1 MGLFDKVKD
10 AASQAAQAGIDK
22 ARAAVPGGAPAA
34 APVASAAPAEPA
46 MTTTAEPRP
55 IIELESHIDGRNAKV
70 RLWADRLEWE
80 RPRGVSGGKI
90 TAGVLTGGV
99 SLLATGVKG
108 GKDEHDMVLLKHVT
122 NVTSRKDGL
131 KYYAVDVQTSAG
143 AAVNTITF
151 RVSRDEAAQFRSAI
165 LGAMQEQEAKA
176 SAPVVVQAAA
186 PIAAPAP
193 AAAAPDLTAQLQQ
206 LAALRE
212 AGVLTEEEFAAKK
225 ADILARI

>member
-22 ARAAVPGGAPAA
+22 ARAAVPGGGPAA
-34 APVASAAPAEPA
+34 APVASVAPAEPA

-165 LGAMQEQEAKA
+165 LGAIQDQAEKA
-176 SAPVVVQAAA
+176 SAPVVIQAAA
-186 PIAAPAP
+186 PATPAP

-206 LAALRE
+206 LAALRD

-225 ADILARI
+225 AHILARI

>member
-10 AASQAAQAGIDK
+10 AASQAAQAGLDK
-22 ARAAVPGGAPAA
+22 ARATVPGSAPAA
-34 APVASAAPAEPA
+34 PTAAVTEHGTAGETRPV
-46 MTTTAEPRP
+46 
-55 IIELESHIDGRNAKV
+55 IELESHIDGKNAKV
-70 RLWADRLEWE
+70 RLWPERLEWE

-131 KYYAVDVQTSAG
+131 MYYAVDVQTSSG
-143 AAVNTITF
+143 AVVNTITF
-151 RVSRDEAAQFRSAI
+151 RVSKDEAAKFRAAI
-165 LGAMQEQEAKA
+165 LTAMQEQEAKA
-176 SAPVVVQAAA
+176 SASVVVQAAA
-186 PIAAPAP
+186 PVAPDP
-193 AAAAPDLTAQLQQ
+193 SAAPDLTAQLQQ
-206 LAALRE
+206 LAALRD
-212 AGVLTEEEFAAKK
+212 AGVLTEEEFTAKK

>member
-10 AASQAAQAGIDK
+10 AASQAAQAGMDK
-22 ARAAVPGGAPAA
+22 ARAAVPGVSPAA
-34 APVASAAPAEPA
+34 SVAPAETV
-46 MTTTAEPRP
+46 MTVAAEPRP

-151 RVSRDEAAQFRSAI
+151 RVSRDEAAQFRSVI

-176 SAPVVVQAAA
+176 SAPVVVQA
-186 PIAAPAP
+186 PMSAAPAP

-206 LAALRE
+206 LAALRD